1 MTKDQ
6 STPNLHSKIVILYG
20 GFTCRS
26 GGAYN
31 HSVALSAALN
41 SLGHSSKIFTLDAL
55 PFALK
60 FIPHIVFSTSYLL
73 YPPASFVL
81 KGLAVSILFRI
92 YFFFSGTS
100 FDAIVFEDLYIAW
113 QSKLPFIIIVH
124 ALWSDNLESYPL
136 NVRHAAKL
144 KNYEARLLSFYSQ
157 KCFTVSNEYSCFLSN
172 EHFPALAVNALPVIP
187 LGLDIKYISSFSNPQ
202 SQLCH
207 PFSMVF
213 TGLFCER
220 KNLFFLLDI
229 YRYLRSVD
237 SRFELTLIGD
247 GPLLPSLTS
256 YALQH
261 SLPLTLPGRLSGS
274 QLYSRI
280 AAHAIFLT
288 ASTKESFSF
297 SLLEAK
303 ILGLSTYAHSSLEV
317 PSEFIDFPVSSWD
330 VSDWANAVLLSICS
344 TTPKRV
350 DFDRYSSKQMALST
364 LAAANVI

>member
-1 MTKDQ
+1 MTKHQ